1 MQSKTSKNNMEAS
14 EEHMGLQYKA
24 HYDSL
29 IGNQMKPHPKTHTV
43 SCIVNGLCES
53 LKNIHNYRQF
63 MHEEIKDI
71 LKRHTF
77 TIDIKAMPDNW
88 TLTREED

>member
-1 MQSKTSKNNMEAS
+1 MDDTQFGTEAS

-24 HYDSL
+24 PYDSL
-29 IGNQMKPHPKTHTV
+29 IGNQMKPHPEVHAVCDIV
-43 SCIVNGLCES
+43 SGLCES

-71 LKRHTF
+71 LKRQ
-77 TIDIKAMPDNW
+77 ISPLDIKAMPDNW